1 MSHTYQQQSF
11 YRKREVRK
19 GRGEMTQGP
28 WSSHAGR
35 QAPISCPWD
44 LLLQRDSIFP
54 RGLPLLCKDLIT
66 LADSLTGLNCTKLC
80 EIPPI

>member
-19 GRGEMTQGP
+19 GRGEMTQVP
-28 WSSHAGR
+28 WSSHVGG
-35 QAPISCPWD
+35 QVPISCPQD

-54 RGLPLLCKDLIT
+54 RGHPALLCKELIT
-66 LADSLTGLNCTKLC
+66 LAESLTGLNCTKL
-80 EIPPI
+80 